1 MKHTLVSSKKREH
14 LLDAVVSVC
23 YKKPPG
29 FSGGNDSD
37 REGKPTGAVLVQWQA
52 PLNPLLGK
60 DMQFQS
66 SHCGKNATKVEE
78 VQQRAD
84 GMTQSFQNEAHMLTS
99 LSCCKS
105 MVVKT

>member
-1 MKHTLVSSKKREH
+1 MEH
-14 LLDAVVSVC
+14 LLEALISGPC
-23 YKKPPG
+23 KKPPG
-29 FSGGNDSD
+29 SSGGNDSD
-37 REGKPTGAVLVQWQA
+37 GEGKPTGAALVHWQA
-52 PLNPLLGK
+52 PLNPLSGE
-60 DMQFQS
+60 DVQFQS
-66 SHCGKNATKVEE
+66 SHCGENATRAEE